1 MWWCLFG
8 AATIG
13 WIHPL
18 RPERCGDWTE
28 SQPEPLKRDSRPRQR
43 PPNKRSAP
51 FWSINK
57 ICISQEDFYN
67 LYFFEFRSCP
77 LRTLHELCHHELPSV
92 FMLTLLV
99 FVPTTYYCC
108 LWALDGMSAKRR
120 LCVSSVHWHLLNGS
134 SQGGTKRGVTAGA
147 RALHTQMF
155 SQLKSSGSKIWND
168 PPDISF
174 LWIST
179 RVWRM

>member
-1 MWWCLFG
+1 MWLCPFG
-8 AATIG
+8 AATKG

-28 SQPEPLKRDSRPRQR
+28 SQPEPLKRDSRPKQR

-51 FWSINK
+51 SWPINK
-57 ICISQEDFYN
+57 ICISQEDFFN
-67 LYFFEFRSCP
+67 LYFFIFRSCP

-108 LWALDGMSAKRR
+108 LWVLDGMSAKRR

-134 SQGGTKRGVTAGA
+134 SQGGTKRGVTVTAGA
-147 RALHTQMF
+147 RAHPDASATVTNSILFCRLFQI
-155 SQLKSSGSKIWND
+155 QGS
-168 PPDISF
+168 
-174 LWIST
+174 
-179 RVWRM
+179 M